1 MNELKI
7 GAIFGLILAAAS
19 AIAVTMG
26 ALLLQFQAPGDQAVA
41 WRSVVVALGGVG
53 VALSLVC
60 LLHVAL
66 VFAGLIATSA
76 ETRRV
81 QAWLGRWAAVASGDA
96 PPVAVTAGEQR
107 AASQAAALI
116 LQDMSGEAAAQI
128 RNALQSCGLIAGDMA
143 RAESG
148 REWGQGERVAA
159 LERLAWLAAPAA
171 LPLFYRAVLSANPRT
186 VRAGVLGA
194 CRTLASAAEP
204 GETGK
209 EVLACIEAY
218 ADSTF
223 TAGHRPFLSAALAG
237 AGTHTGWLCAEL
249 LARPLPDALRAATL
263 DALGATRPESAARTV
278 AAALAGGLEGETLAA
293 ALRALSQLGTVP
305 NEILASV
312 RVARLD
318 RHDGVRVQAAH
329 ALVGAPPRVAF
340 SDLWGLLADPT
351 FEVRFAAAKALA
363 ACGAAGEDELNR
375 AAASHPDPFARDMA
389 AMVRRGPNELPDSRN
404 EESRVVTGF
413 TSPTAVAAK
422 A

>member
-7 GAIFGLILAAAS
+7 AAIFGLILAAAS

-26 ALLLQFQAPGDQAVA
+26 ALLLQFLAPGDQAVA

-53 VALSLVC
+53 VALSLIC

-66 VFAGLIATSA
+66 VFAGLMTSSA

-81 QAWLGRWAAVASGDA
+81 QAWLGSWAAVAGGDP
-96 PPVAVTAGEQR
+96 PPVAVSPGEQR

-116 LQDMSGEAAAQI
+116 LQDMSGEAAARI
-128 RNALQSCGLIAGDMA
+128 RYAVQACGLIAADMA

-148 REWGQGERVAA
+148 RGLGQGEHVAA

-171 LPLFYRAVLSANPRT
+171 LPLFKRAVLSANPRT

-194 CRTLASAAEP
+194 SRTLAGANEL
-204 GETGK
+204 GETGQQ
-209 EVLACIEAY
+209 VLACLQAY

-237 AGTHTGWLCAEL
+237 AGKHTGWLCAEL
-249 LARPLPDALRAATL
+249 LTRSLPDAMWAAAL
-263 DALGATRPESAARTV
+263 DALSTSRPESAAQTV
-278 AAALAGGLEGETLAA
+278 TAALKGGLEGETLAA
-293 ALRALSQLGTVP
+293 ALRALAQLGTVP
-305 NEILASV
+305 SEALEAV
-312 RVARLD
+312 RAARLD

-329 ALVGAPPRVAF
+329 ALVGAPPTVALG
-340 SDLWGLLADPT
+340 DLWELLADRT
-351 FEVRFAAAKALA
+351 FDVRFAAAKALA
-363 ACGAAGEDELNR
+363 ACGAAGAHELRR

-389 AMVRRGPNELPDSRN
+389 AMLQRDLDGPTDARPEDSR
-404 EESRVVTGF
+404 EATGL
-413 TSPTAVAAK
+413 TALTAAT
-422 A
+422 ARA